1 MATARRCAAFK
12 ALLYS
17 DATGSGG
24 GVDDNDDD
32 DVGALRG
39 KSTRAHAFVSGS
51 IDLSAVE
58 MRFTVV
64 SSGS

>member
-24 GVDDNDDD
+24 GVDDNDD